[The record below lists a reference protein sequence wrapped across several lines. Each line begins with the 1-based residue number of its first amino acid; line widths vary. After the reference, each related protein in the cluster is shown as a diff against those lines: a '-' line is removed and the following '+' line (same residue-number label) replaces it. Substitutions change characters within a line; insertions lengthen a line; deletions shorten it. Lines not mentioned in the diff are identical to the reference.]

1 MAIINRTLD
10 SSEQKE
16 AWPFAANAVASGTD
30 IVVKVV
36 ERACT
41 ITDCKVTSL
50 GFSGAPVLQLKAL
63 RFVAGTGGS
72 SFLIGASFVLS
83 AQGTSGMQSYSL
95 PATGSSQ
102 LLLQKGDVVIAWS
115 QGGAATACTAL
126 AGEIVVQNMQDIKT
140 WY

>member
-1 MAIINRTLD
+1 MGIINRTLD

-16 AWPFAANAVASGTD
+16 AWVFAATNVASGTD
-30 IVVKVV
+30 VVVKVV

-41 ITDCKVTSL
+41 ILDAKVTSF
-50 GFSGAPVLQLKAL
+50 GFSGAPVLQLKGL
-63 RFVAGTGGS
+63 RFIAGTGGS

-83 AQGTSGMQSYSL
+83 AHGTSGMQSYSL
-95 PATGSSQ
+95 PVAGSSQ
-102 LLLQKGDVVIAWS
+102 LVLQKGDVIVAWS

-126 AGEIVVQNMQDIKT
+126 AGEIVVQNIQDIKT